1 MKFGERNHKG
11 EIHKA
16 GRRTGARD
24 KLQTDFLRDLA
35 EAWELDGKGAL
46 WVMCKEEP
54 SRFVQVCASL
64 MPKEVA
70 FEVGGPLAEL
80 SDEDLAD
87 MLEVVRQLRASTI
100 NGRAVAIGAEPVLVE
115 GKPRGQHN

>member
-11 EIHKA
+11 VIHKA
-16 GRRTGARD
+16 GRRAGARD

-46 WVMCKEEP
+46 RIMCKEEP